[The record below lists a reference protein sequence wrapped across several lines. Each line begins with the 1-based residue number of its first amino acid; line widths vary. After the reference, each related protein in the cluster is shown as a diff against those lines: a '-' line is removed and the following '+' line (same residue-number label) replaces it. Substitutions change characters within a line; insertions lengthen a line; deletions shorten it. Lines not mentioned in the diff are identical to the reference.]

1 MTDQPI
7 CLLLCIDATYLRQA
21 GITLASILE
30 SNPGK
35 LLDVTL
41 VGSGLTRAQID
52 SVFAPLSARYPALR
66 MHFREMDPA
75 ALPDLPVTR
84 QFSSSIYIRILL
96 DRFIDRSQARVLYLD
111 ADTVVSADLT
121 PLWTADLHNAVLG
134 AVRDP
139 FRLDLDAIGFA
150 PDEPYFNSGVLLIDM
165 QRWRALDCEARV
177 LDVLA
182 REAHRLPWMDQDALN
197 LALRGQVHFLPPR
210 WNFQP
215 RCADVPA
222 EFLGLGDE
230 EYASLRARP
239 SIVHYTTSYKPWN
252 AGFRVHYSRAFF
264 STARR
269 AGLDMVPARPKTVAD
284 RMLQAKTWLRWQFPG
299 LFRTLRRIVRP
310 EAAALMYGAR
320 AGQ

>member
-1 MTDQPI
+1 MTDRPI
-7 CLLLCIDATYLRQA
+7 CLLLCIDAAYLRQA

-35 LLDVTL
+35 PIDVTL
-41 VGSGLTRAQID
+41 VGSGLTPAQVD
-52 SVFAPLSARYPALR
+52 SVFAPLGARHPALR
-66 MHFREMDPA
+66 LHFREMDPA

-84 QFSSSIYIRILL
+84 QFSSSIYTRILL
-96 DRFIDRSQARVLYLD
+96 DRFIDRSHERVLYLD

-121 PLWTADLHNAVLG
+121 PLWNADLNGAVLG

-165 QRWRALDCEARV
+165 ERWRALDCEARV
-177 LDVLA
+177 LDVLV

-197 LALRGQVHFLPPR
+197 LALRGQVHFLSPR

-222 EFLGLGDE
+222 GFLGLSE
-230 EYASLRARP
+230 AEYAALRANP
-239 SIVHYTTSYKPWN
+239 SIVHYTTSHKPWN

-264 STARR
+264 SVARR
-269 AGLDMVPARPKTVAD
+269 AGLGMAPARPRTLSD
-284 RMLQAKTWLRWQFPG
+284 RLLQAKTWLRWHFPG
-299 LFRTLRRIVRP
+299 PFRTLRRIAKP

-320 AGQ
+320 AGR